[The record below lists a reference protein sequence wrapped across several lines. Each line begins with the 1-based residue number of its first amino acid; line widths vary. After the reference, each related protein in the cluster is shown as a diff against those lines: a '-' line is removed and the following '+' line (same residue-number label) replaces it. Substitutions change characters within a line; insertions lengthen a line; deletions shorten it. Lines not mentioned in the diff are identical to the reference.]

1 MILYFHPPDVRIQLN
16 VQGGEKEINSGVE
29 GKSDGEKLGDQQPL

>member
-1 MILYFHPPDVRIQLN
+1 MILYFYFFDVRIQLN

-29 GKSDGEKLGDQQPL
+29 GKSDGEKFGD